1 MSNPITYQG
10 NLWNREPFS
19 KPIQLASY
27 KTQTY
32 GLALVKSRTP
42 VDTDTMRP
50 AWQAN
55 LVGNGINWL
64 NPVPYS
70 GYVEFGTRKM
80 LGRFPMTRSLPQ
92 IQDYFQSQLS
102 NYIEVYNR

>member
-1 MSNPITYQG
+1 MPNPIKYQG
-10 NLWNREPFS
+10 NLWEREPFS

-32 GLALVKSRTP
+32 GLNWVKSRTP

-55 LVGNGINWL
+55 LVGNGIQWL

-70 GYVEFGTRKM
+70 GYVEYGTKRF
-80 LGRFPMTRSLPQ
+80 LGRYPLTRSLPE
-92 IQDYFQSQLS
+92 IQDYFTKQLN
-102 NYIEVYNR
+102 NYIVTYGR